1 MQAVLVALLT
11 SPVVIW
17 FLSRFDKRNTEQH
30 ANNMKVL
37 QDIHES
43 VNQVGDDVK
52 EVRKDL
58 YDHIAFHAHKETTT
72 DGTTRGTGTKQEHS
86 DLLRREIA

>member
-1 MQAVLVALLT
+1 MQAILVALLS

-17 FLSRFDKRNTEQH
+17 FLTRFDKKNTEQH
-30 ANNMKVL
+30 ANNMAVL
-37 QDIHES
+37 KEIHS
-43 VNQVGDDVK
+43 DVKKVGDDVQ

-58 YDHIAFHAHKETTT
+58 YDHIAYHAHRETQ
-72 DGTTRGTGTKQEHS
+72 DGTTRGTGTKQDNS

>member
-1 MQAVLVALLT
+1 MQAILVALLS

-17 FLSRFDKRNTEQH
+17 FLTRFDKKNTEQH

-37 QDIHES
+37 KDIHES

-58 YDHIAFHAHKETTT
+58 YDHIAFHAHKETHH
-72 DGTTRGTGTKQEHS
+72 DGLTRGTGTKPEHS

>member
-1 MQAVLVALLT
+1 VQTLLVAFLG

-17 FLSRFDKRNTEQH
+17 LLTRFDKKNTEQH

-37 QDIHES
+37 QDIHTS
-43 VNQVGDDVK
+43 VNQVGVDVK

-58 YDHIAFHAHKETTT
+58 YDHIAHHAHKETNT
-72 DGTTRGTGTKQEHS
+72 DGTTR
-86 DLLRREIA
+86 